1 MKMFAN
7 EHSFICVYELS
18 TLFCCTTEISSAN
31 NIDFSSNQLANVYC
45 FFFTYD
51 KLVRLSSYQ
60 MLGGGI
66 SEYFWQNRAV

>member
-1 MKMFAN
+1 M
-7 EHSFICVYELS
+7 
-18 TLFCCTTEISSAN
+18 LFCCTTEILSAN
-31 NIDFSSNQLANVYC
+31 NIDFSSNQLANVY

-66 SEYFWQNRAV
+66 SEYFGQNRAV